1 MATSTILP
9 ILNYDMIFSISTN
22 GPYTGNLVYFAS
34 NVVSAELDAY
44 RMGWTSSGPYNCV
57 SGSYTFCNTVARNI
71 QLMNLIGN
79 TQTFAFGV
87 WNIIRIS

>member
-1 MATSTILP
+1 MT
-9 ILNYDMIFSISTN
+9 FSISTN

-34 NVVSAELDAY
+34 NETSAELDAY
-44 RMGWTSSGPYNCV
+44 RTGWTSSGPYNCV

-79 TQTFAFGV
+79 SQTFAFGA
-87 WNIIRIS
+87 WNIMRIS